1 LAQPSI
7 SLVSSLLVTSILPL
21 VILFVAVAL
30 SLKLPSHR
38 KIIGTSVAGIG
49 VLELAGFFMLSVT
62 IEEVI
67 YRIPFSPRAI
77 MLMQG
82 SITLIGGLVM
92 LFYAKSEK

>member
-1 LAQPSI
+1 MSQPAFSI
-7 SLVSSLLVTSILPL
+7 ISASLITIVLPLSILL
-21 VILFVAVAL
+21 VAVAL
-30 SLKLPSHR
+30 SMKLPSHR
-38 KIIGTSVAGIG
+38 KSIGTSVAVIG
-49 VLELAGFFMLSVT
+49 VLELSGFFMLSVT

-92 LFYAKSEK
+92 LFYAKSKK